1 MKSILV
7 LWYGWVVVGEYDRK
21 NKAVKDAQCIRRWG
35 TTQGLGQLRNG
46 PLPNTVLE
54 PLGDIL
60 VPQKPLIVIEAKDW
74 K

>member
-7 LWYGWVVVGEYDRK
+7 LWYGWVVVGVYDRK
-21 NKAVKDAQCIRRWG
+21 ARTVKDAQCIRRWG
-35 TTQGLGQLRNG
+35 TTKGLGQLRNG
-46 PLPNTVLE
+46 PLAGTVLE

-60 VPQKPLIVIEAKDW
+60 VPQKPLIVIEAKGW

>member
-7 LWYGWVVVGEYDRK
+7 LWYGWVVVGEWDK
-21 NKAVKDAQCIRRWG
+21 KAKTVKDAYCIRRWG

-46 PLPNTVLE
+46 PLAGTGLE
-54 PLGDIL
+54 ALGDIDI
-60 VPQKPLIVIEAKDW
+60 PQKPLFVIEAKGW

>member
-21 NKAVKDAQCIRRWG
+21 AKTVKDAQCIRRWG

-46 PLPNTVLE
+46 PLPETVLE

-60 VPQKPLIVIEAKDW
+60 VPQKPLIVIEAKGW

>member
-1 MKSILV
+1 MQSILV

-21 NKAVKDAQCIRRWG
+21 AKTVKDAHCIRRWG
-35 TTQGLGQLRNG
+35 TTKGLGQLRDG
-46 PLPNTVLE
+46 PLSETVLE

-60 VPQKPLIVIEAKDW
+60 VPQKPLIVIEAKGW